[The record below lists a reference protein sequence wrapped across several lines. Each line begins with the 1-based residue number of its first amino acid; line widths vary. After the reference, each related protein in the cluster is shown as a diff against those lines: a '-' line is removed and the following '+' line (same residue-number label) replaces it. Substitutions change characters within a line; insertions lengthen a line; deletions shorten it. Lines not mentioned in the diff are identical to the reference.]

1 VDIWTDYLK
10 SSTPPGG
17 AEKSNTMKLTKFLAW
32 VGVVL
37 AWGPIL
43 APALLAVI
51 AVFNGRGFLLDYLM
65 PAELFPLALV
75 GGGFLLW
82 AALRAHSRTP
92 MIAWGLGLAFAFL
105 VGSQALAVATGLAT
119 GATEPGGWQWAV
131 VVSAL
136 VLYTLALVTMGLGG
150 ILLLRDVTRKGG

>member
-1 VDIWTDYLK
+1 
-10 SSTPPGG
+10 
-17 AEKSNTMKLTKFLAW
+17 MKLTKFLAW